1 MAANESDANR
11 VLSAAEVLDV
21 DRRARFNGSVS
32 RVEIRQLC
40 ATVRTLRATVARLE
54 ARR

>member
-1 MAANESDANR
+1 MAVDESDASR
-11 VLSAAEVLDV
+11 VLPAAEVLDIE
-21 DRRARFNGSVS
+21 RRSRFGGSVS

-40 ATVRTLRATVARLE
+40 ATIRTLRATAARLE